1 MKTTESRRSMRLA
14 RPIRRPLR
22 APFVMKCFP
31 INLPRLHFYKR
42 DKTIYVKIYTY
53 INKFPIAHKSPWTKP
68 LLRNSGKSNYLIRK
82 SMQRK
87 NLPVPRAA
95 FHDTQDGKVR
105 RKAVRYTRGS
115 AFSGLSVISDSPP
128 PIEPADSLS
137 AQSRH
142 AGYTAIAIGR
152 YPPSRWSGCSGTPS
166 PRASRR
172 QWCRLRSRC
181 PSRRRS
187 YRRTRKRNRP

>member
-1 MKTTESRRSMRLA
+1 MRLA
-14 RPIRRPLR
+14 SPIRRPFR
-22 APFVMKCFP
+22 VPFVLKCFL
-31 INLPRLHFYKR
+31 IKLPRLHFYKR
-42 DKTIYVKIYTY
+42 NKTIYVKYTY
-53 INKFPIAHKSPWTKP
+53 INKFPIAYKPPWTKP
-68 LLRNSGKSNYLIRK
+68 LLRNSGKANYLTSK

-87 NLPVPRAA
+87 NLPALRAVKSGA
-95 FHDTQDGKVR
+95 RGGKVR

-115 AFSGLSVISDSPP
+115 AFSGLSVVSDSPS

-137 AQSRH
+137 ARSRRT
-142 AGYTAIAIGR
+142 GYTAIAIGR
-152 YPPSRWSGCSGTPS
+152 YPPNRWSGCSGTPS